1 MARISKPILIDT
13 IATRAGITK
22 ADAAKAIDALT
33 GYIAEGTGA
42 GHSIAIHG
50 FGTFVPRYRAAR
62 IGRNPATGAAIQ
74 IAASTTLGF
83 RPAKRKAAE

>member
-1 MARISKPILIDT
+1 MNKPVLIET
-13 IATRAGITK
+13 IAAKAGITK
-22 ADAAKAIDALT
+22 ADAAKALDALT
-33 GYIAEGTGA
+33 GYITEGTGA

-62 IGRNPATGAAIQ
+62 TGRNPATGETIE

-83 RPAKRKAAE
+83 KPSKGKAGA